1 MIKIKSLT
9 KSEKIGLARKGN
21 IEKYNSYSEAF
32 KRIKESIKAGFYLE
46 AITIEES
53 IICDRLYSIYVT
65 RGKKP
70 KKEISK
76 ITVGDFVRFKDF
88 GELISEAMKS
98 EILKFWKYRCFL
110 IHQICKSYPKTSTIN
125 INSFLEDAR
134 NTSSLGFTLSNE
146 LSNICKNHY
155 SNKKQL
161 QN

>member
-1 MIKIKSLT
+1 MTEIKSLT
-9 KSEKIGLARKGN
+9 KSEKIGLAKKGN

-53 IICDRLYSIYVT
+53 IICDRLFSIYVT
-65 RGKKP
+65 RNKKP

-76 ITVGDFVRFKDF
+76 ITVGDFVRFKNL
-88 GELISEAMKS
+88 GELISETMKS
-98 EILKFWKYRCFL
+98 EIIKFWKYRCFL

-134 NTSSLGFTLSNE
+134 NTSLVGLTLSKE
-146 LSNICKNHY
+146 LSNVCKNQC